1 MRKLATTFGFSTKK
15 STKDLNSGSK
25 VTCEYWSQGETDA
38 TSIDLFGQ
46 EGDPVPTTL
55 LVKVTPP
62 QSTDREVGAALGAY
76 CLLIDVSYSM
86 SHEAEITTDGGEKMG
101 FGWSLLDIAKH
112 ATSTFI
118 STLSDNDLITI
129 VTYSSAVKT
138 VQEWIKTD
146 ATGKTAALAVVKNMR
161 PEVETNLG
169 AGLKA
174 AYEQMTKVP
183 VKPNAIHKYNLQMVV
198 LTDGRPTPE
207 YHPGEGVA
215 WRSYGDHAMSRD
227 VDCSPAIRGAYAMLI
242 QEGQAGAAAKLKAGP
257 LARTMVTSIGLGNEL
272 DSSLLAFMSDSFL
285 HIPDP
290 GSVGAFMVNLI
301 AQVRSTARLPDP
313 MLGASA
319 ADCVI
324 VISPASALEPGGGGV
339 PGYTAPSAI
348 YGPPAS
354 QCYLVNDTLTVPLG
368 TVALDQPRHIILQL
382 KPGAPPV
389 TVSLALHGRTL
400 CEASN
405 EELKRAPARE
415 IVLQQ
420 TRLSAIEALD
430 AAAGGAG
437 EGPLTSFLEQLEASP
452 FKEDPFLQALHA
464 TIKEEAILGCS
475 DDNYSK
481 WGRHYLRCLPM
492 MLRAER
498 KSNFRDG
505 CLEAFGKDA
514 QGREALFESLSNEA
528 ELCFATLKAP
538 TPSVRKGPA
547 AAAALST
554 NAPAGGALPPE
565 FLRAGGC
572 FAPECTLE
580 LLAPVDGDAARVVV
594 AHTRLDAVRQ
604 GDLVRTARGGAA
616 RVRCVVRIACPGGR
630 AALVQLPGGGP
641 ELTEWHPV
649 LDARDGRWRFPTH
662 LGVAAVRACA
672 HVYNLVLE
680 DTDDHVPLVNGVGC
694 VSLAHGLTGPVVGH
708 AYYGS
713 AAVLRDLSEQ
723 PGWRQGN
730 VTLAAPLL
738 APPPAAR
745 EAAAAVVRARVVGAA
760 A

>member
-1 MRKLATTFGFSTKK
+1 
-15 STKDLNSGSK
+15 
-25 VTCEYWSQGETDA
+25 
-38 TSIDLFGQ
+38 
-46 EGDPVPTTL
+46 
-55 LVKVTPP
+55 
-62 QSTDREVGAALGAY
+62 
-76 CLLIDVSYSM
+76 
-86 SHEAEITTDGGEKMG
+86 
-101 FGWSLLDIAKH
+101 
-112 ATSTFI
+112 
-118 STLSDNDLITI
+118 
-129 VTYSSAVKT
+129 
-138 VQEWIKTD
+138 
-146 ATGKTAALAVVKNMR
+146 
-161 PEVETNLG
+161 
-169 AGLKA
+169 
-174 AYEQMTKVP
+174 
-183 VKPNAIHKYNLQMVV
+183 
-198 LTDGRPTPE
+198 
-207 YHPGEGVA
+207 
-215 WRSYGDHAMSRD
+215 MSRD
-227 VDCSPAIRGAYAMLI
+227 VDCTPAIRGAYAMLI
-242 QEGQAGAAAKLKAGP
+242 KEGQAAAAVKLKAGP
-257 LARTMVTSIGLGNEL
+257 LARTMVTSIGLGNDL
-272 DSSLLAFMSDSFL
+272 DSPLLAFMSDSFL

-324 VISPASALEPGGGGV
+324 VISPASALEDGGGGV
-339 PGYTAPSAI
+339 PGYVAPAATHAGAA
-348 YGPPAS
+348 GPPAS

-405 EELKRAPARE
+405 QALKRAPARE

-420 TRLSAIEALD
+420 TRLSAVEALE

-437 EGPLTSFLEQLEASP
+437 EGPLTSFLAQLEASP

-464 TIKEEAILGCS
+464 TIKDEAILGCS

-538 TPSVRKGPA
+538 TPSVKKGPA
-547 AAAALST
+547 AAAAVST
-554 NAPAGGALPPE
+554 NVPAGGALPPE

-616 RVRCVVRIACPGGR
+616 RVRCVVR
-630 AALVQLPGGGP
+630 L
-641 ELTEWHPV
+641 
-649 LDARDGRWRFPTH
+649 
-662 LGVAAVRACA
+662 
-672 HVYNLVLE
+672 
-680 DTDDHVPLVNGVGC
+680 VPL
-694 VSLAHGLTGPVVGH
+694 
-708 AYYGS
+708 
-713 AAVLRDLSEQ
+713 Q
-723 PGWRQGN
+723 PTPQARPRPQ
-730 VTLAAPLL
+730 LH
-738 APPPAAR
+738 PPSPR
-745 EAAAAVVRARVVGAA
+745 P
-760 A
+760 

>member
-1 MRKLATTFGFSTKK
+1 MRRFTNALGMTKK
-15 STKDLNSGSK
+15 GSSKDVAGSK
-25 VTCEYWSQGETDA
+25 NTCEFWSQGETDA
-38 TSIDLFGQ
+38 TTISLFGQ
-46 EGDPVPTTL
+46 EGDPEPATTL
-55 LVKVTPP
+55 LVEITPP

-118 STLSDNDLITI
+118 STLGDDDLVTI

-138 VQEWIKTD
+138 VQGWVKTD
-146 ATGKTAALAVVKNMR
+146 AAGKLAALTVVKNMR

-169 AGLKA
+169 AGLRA
-174 AYEQMTKVP
+174 AYEQMTMVP
-183 VKPNAIHKYNLQMVV
+183 VKPNAIHQYNLQMIV

-207 YHPGEGVA
+207 YHPGEGTA
-215 WRSYGDHAMSRD
+215 WRSYGDQVVARD
-227 VDCSPAIRGAYAMLI
+227 VDCSPAIRSAYAILI
-242 QEGQAGAAAKLKAGP
+242 KEGQAGAAAKLKAGP
-257 LARTMVTSIGLGNEL
+257 LARTMVTSIGLGNDL
-272 DSSLLAFMSDSFL
+272 DSPLLAFMSDSFL

-313 MLGASA
+313 KLGASA

-324 VISPASALEPGGGGV
+324 IISPASALEPGNRGV
-339 PGYTAPSAI
+339 PGYVAPATTHVGAA
-348 YGPPAS
+348 GPPAS
-354 QCYLVNDTLTVPLG
+354 QCYLVGDTLTVPLG
-368 TVALDQPRHIILQL
+368 TVALDQSRHIILNL
-382 KPGAPPV
+382 KPGAPSV

-400 CEASN
+400 CQAST
-405 EELKRAPARE
+405 EGLKRAPARE

-420 TRLSAIEALD
+420 MRLSAVEALE

-437 EGPLTSFLEQLEASP
+437 EGPLTSFLSQLESSP
-452 FKEDPFLQALHA
+452 FKEDPFMQALHA
-464 TIKEEAILGCS
+464 TLKDEAILGCTA
-475 DDNYSK
+475 DNFSK

-505 CLEAFGKDA
+505 CLEGFGKDA

-538 TPSVRKGPA
+538 TPSVKRALTA
-547 AAAALST
+547 AAPVSINSDAST
-554 NAPAGGALPPE
+554 LPPE

-572 FAPECTLE
+572 FAPECTVE
-580 LLAPVDGDAARVVV
+580 LLSHAGGDATRAGV
-594 AHTRLDAVRQ
+594 ARLDAVRQ

-630 AALVQLPGGGP
+630 AALVRLPGGGP

-649 LDARDGRWRFPTH
+649 LDARDGRWHFPAD

-680 DTDDHVPLVNGVGC
+680 HDHVPLVNGVGC
-694 VSLAHGLTGPVVGH
+694 VSLGHGLTGPVVGH

-738 APPPAAR
+738 APAAAAR
-745 EAAAAVVRARVVGAA
+745 EVVAAVGRAWAVGAA